1 VVVLN
6 NGGIRV
12 AVLRMEGTNC
22 EEESLNSMKNV
33 GANSEYV
40 HIRDLINGKKNIHD
54 YHMLF
59 FPGGFSGGDYVRAGA
74 IFASMIK
81 GPLLREIVKFIE
93 DEKVVL
99 GVCNGFQVLV
109 ELGLLPGIG
118 GVMSEKPQAVLA
130 PNISNRFECRWVY
143 VKIEENNCKFIKYKK
158 GDLISLPIAHAE
170 GRFMLPLDREEEYLQ
185 DMIHKKQIV
194 MRYADSSG
202 NYSGYPWNPNGSIYN
217 IAGICNEIGNVFG
230 LMPHPERAF
239 FRYQHPEFTING
251 GKNHGKN
258 VFEGIMEYL
267 NKKF

>member
-1 VVVLN
+1 MKGSDL
-6 NGGIRV
+6 RV

-22 EEESLNSMKNV
+22 EEESLNSMIRV

-40 HIRDLINGKKNIHD
+40 HIREFINGRKSIHD

-93 DEKVVL
+93 DGKVVL

-118 GVMSEKPQAVLA
+118 AIMSERPQAALA
-130 PNISNRFECRWVY
+130 PNISNRFECRWIY
-143 VKIEENNCKFIKYKK
+143 VKVEENNCRFLKYRT
-158 GDLISLPIAHAE
+158 GNIITLPIAHAE
-170 GRFMLPLDREEEYLQ
+170 GRFMLPREKMEEYLHE
-185 DMIHKKQIV
+185 MIKNKQIV
-194 MRYADSSG
+194 MRYVDRQG
-202 NYSGYPWNPNGSIYN
+202 NYSGYPWNPNGSIDN
-217 IAGICNEIGNVFG
+217 IAGVCNEIGNVLG

-239 FRYQHPEFTING
+239 FRYQHPEYSING
-251 GKNHGKN
+251 GRNDGAA
-258 VFEGIMEYL
+258 VFKGIMDYL
-267 NKKF
+267 QKRF